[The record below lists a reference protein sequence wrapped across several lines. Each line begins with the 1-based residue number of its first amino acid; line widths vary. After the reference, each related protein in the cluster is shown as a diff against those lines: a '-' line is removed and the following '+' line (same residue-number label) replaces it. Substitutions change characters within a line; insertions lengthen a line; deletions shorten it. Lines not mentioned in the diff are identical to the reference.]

1 MVDLLKLLGVL
12 ALIMGLL
19 RLGWNLGLVLLL
31 ASVLT
36 GLMYG
41 LGLSELLLDMV
52 GATFDPLTLELV
64 AIVLF
69 ITYLG
74 EILGATRK
82 LEGLVRSLSD
92 LFVDSRWLLV
102 LMPMLI
108 GMLPVAGGA
117 MFSAPMVQ
125 EVSQGLDLSRER
137 RTFLNYWFRHTMEG
151 VFPLYPALVLAAG
164 LLGVSV
170 QAMVLNQYPLFLAA
184 VGGGLLLG
192 MPGIP
197 KPTSAANHQ
206 PSLSTSL
213 RLLLNSIWP
222 IALVLILSLALRVD
236 LVLALAITLAVLV
249 VVERQKP
256 RTLWELLRRMPLGT
270 VPVIVGAMIFRSV
283 LESGHAVEAIS
294 VGLKGLGIP
303 VAALLFLVPFA
314 AGLLTGL
321 VSPAFAIGFPIVL
334 PLCGAD
340 LGLGGCGI
348 LMFAGGLVGVLV
360 SPLHLCLALTRVYFQ
375 ADWGGLYRFIL
386 PSALLIAA
394 TAFGVALL
402 GGGSLQAG
410 H

>member
-1 MVDLLKLLGVL
+1 
-12 ALIMGLL
+12 
-19 RLGWNLGLVLLL
+19 
-31 ASVLT
+31 
-36 GLMYG
+36 
-41 LGLSELLLDMV
+41 
-52 GATFDPLTLELV
+52 
-64 AIVLF
+64 
-69 ITYLG
+69 
-74 EILGATRK
+74 
-82 LEGLVRSLSD
+82 LEGLVGSLSD

-164 LLGVSV
+164 LIGVSV

-184 VGGGLLLG
+184 VGGGLLFG
-192 MPGIP
+192 MPGIS
-197 KPTSAANHQ
+197 KPVRAADQ
-206 PSLSTSL
+206 RTALSTSL
-213 RLLLNSIWP
+213 KLLLKSIWP
-222 IALVLILSLALRVD
+222 IARVLVLSLALKVD
-236 LVLALAITLAVLV
+236 LVLALAITLAALV
-249 VVERQKP
+249 VIERQKP

-270 VPVIVGAMIFRSV
+270 VPVIVGAMVFRSV

-294 VGLKGLGIP
+294 VALKGLGIP

-334 PLCGAD
+334 PLCGTD

-348 LMFAGGLVGVLV
+348 LMFAGG
-360 SPLHLCLALTRVYFQ
+360 
-375 ADWGGLYRFIL
+375 
-386 PSALLIAA
+386 
-394 TAFGVALL
+394 
-402 GGGSLQAG
+402 
-410 H
+410 

>member
-1 MVDLLKLLGVL
+1 MFDLLKLLGVL
-12 ALIMGLL
+12 ALIVALL
-19 RLGWNLGLVLLL
+19 RLGWNLGPVLLL

-36 GLMYG
+36 GLLYG
-41 LGLSELLLDMV
+41 VGLSDLLLDML
-52 GATFDPLTLELV
+52 GATIDPLTLELV

-92 LFVDSRWLLV
+92 LVVDPRWLLA

-125 EVSQGLDLSRER
+125 EVSQRLDISPER
-137 RTFLNYWFRHTMEG
+137 RTFLNYWFRHTLEG
-151 VFPLYPALVLAAG
+151 VFPLYPGLVLVSG
-164 LLGVSV
+164 LLGLSV
-170 QAMVLNQYPLFLAA
+170 QTIISNQYPLFLAA
-184 VGGGLLLG
+184 IAGGLLFGMLG
-192 MPGIP
+192 IRR
-197 KPTSAANHQ
+197 PTPTENGRPAV
-206 PSLSTSL
+206 STSL
-213 RLLLNSIWP
+213 MLLTKSIWP
-222 IALVLILSLALRVD
+222 IALVLVLSIALKMD
-236 LVLALAITLAVLV
+236 LVLALAITLVALAF
-249 VVERQKP
+249 VERQKP
-256 RTLWELLRRMPLGT
+256 RALWDLLRRMPLGT
-270 VPVIVGAMIFRSV
+270 VPVIVGAMVFRSM
-283 LESGHAVEAIS
+283 LETSHAVESMS
-294 VGLKGLGIP
+294 VALGGLGIP

-334 PLCGAD
+334 PLCGVD
-340 LGLGGCGI
+340 MGLGGCGI

-375 ADWGGLYRFIL
+375 ASWGGIYRFIL
-386 PSALLIAA
+386 PSALLIAL

-402 GGGSLQAG
+402 GRGSL
-410 H
+410 